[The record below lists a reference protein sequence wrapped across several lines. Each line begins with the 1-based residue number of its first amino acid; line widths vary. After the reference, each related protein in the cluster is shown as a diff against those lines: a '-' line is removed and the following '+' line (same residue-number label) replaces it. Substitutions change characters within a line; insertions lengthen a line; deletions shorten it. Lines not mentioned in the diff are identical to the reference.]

1 MFLED
6 RRRTPAFQLARPT
19 ASWLERVS
27 LRTLAF
33 CSRFNSVWSDAQV
46 IESILTQAA
55 TQPMS
60 ADVRQPTPLV
70 AGGWVPKS
78 LHSGATSVAAIRGTL
93 KLGED
98 AVVVQELGERSSER
112 SSESLREC
120 PVSFLGMIHSICFE
134 WILSV
139 FVSIFSAF
147 TFEFL
152 VFQVLASM
160 LSFLG
165 QNAGFERF

>member
-1 MFLED
+1 M
-6 RRRTPAFQLARPT
+6 
-19 ASWLERVS
+19 
-27 LRTLAF
+27 
-33 CSRFNSVWSDAQV
+33 
-46 IESILTQAA
+46 
-55 TQPMS
+55 
-60 ADVRQPTPLV
+60 
-70 AGGWVPKS
+70 PKS
-78 LHSGATSVAAIRGTL
+78 LHSGATSIATIRETL
-93 KLGED
+93 ELGED

-112 SSESLREC
+112 SSESLSEC

>member
-27 LRTLAF
+27 LKTLAF

-70 AGGWVPKS
+70 AGGRVPKS

-93 KLGED
+93 ELGED
-98 AVVVQELGERSSER
+98 AVVVQ
-112 SSESLREC
+112 
-120 PVSFLGMIHSICFE
+120 
-134 WILSV
+134 
-139 FVSIFSAF
+139 
-147 TFEFL
+147 
-152 VFQVLASM
+152 
-160 LSFLG
+160 
-165 QNAGFERF
+165 